1 MKIKAN
7 KKISRLDS
15 TSAPCSRI
23 EYHKLRR
30 GESVE
35 VDDSVGK
42 QLISQGFAEKTSGS
56 AKSKSKEKK

>member
-7 KKISRLDS
+7 KKISRMDS
-15 TSAPCSRI
+15 TSSPCSRI

-30 GESVE
+30 GESID
-35 VDDSVGK
+35 VDNSVGEK
-42 QLISQGFAEKTSGS
+42 LISQGFAEKVSAS